1 MESRVERYKRRR
13 RESFIRRLKFI
24 VVLIVISLMAYG
36 MNIVNENIKTFN
48 ILEND
53 NLIHIDLRRNTVD
66 FLGKTYYVDIEMI
79 KNVFKQ

>member
-53 NLIHIDLRRNTVD
+53 NLIHIDFRRNTVD